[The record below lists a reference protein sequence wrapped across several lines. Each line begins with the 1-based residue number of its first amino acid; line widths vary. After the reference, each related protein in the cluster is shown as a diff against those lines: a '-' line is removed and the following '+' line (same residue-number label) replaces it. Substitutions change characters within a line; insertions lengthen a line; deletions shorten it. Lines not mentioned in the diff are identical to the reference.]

1 MESRD
6 LLFRLLYRALID
18 IRMASMDGNVRAT
31 GEISNLVHNVP
42 LAMIN
47 SDADDVL
54 NKLAER
60 AQVLG
65 MSSWLQTAL
74 KDISQNDGAD

>member
-18 IRMASMDGNVRAT
+18 IRMVSMDGNVRAA
-31 GEISNLVHNVP
+31 GGISNLVHNVP

-47 SDADDVL
+47 SDADDAL

-74 KDISQNDGAD
+74 KDISQNDGTD